1 MNRSSKIYVA
11 GHAGLVGSAL
21 MRALWSA
28 GFYNIVTRPFDALD
42 LRNQAAV
49 EKFFARERPE
59 YVFLAAAKVGGIA
72 ANSALPVDFLYDNLM
87 IEANV
92 IRAAHAYQVKK
103 LLFLGSSCIYP
114 RMAEQPIKEEALLT
128 GPLEKTNEPYAL
140 AKIAGVKL
148 CEAYQRQY
156 AAPFIVAMPTNLYGP
171 GDNFDLQSSHVLPA
185 LIAKFSQAKLHNKS
199 EVVVWGT
206 GNVRREFLY
215 VDDLA
220 QALLFLMQ
228 NYRSADPVNIGTGQD
243 ISIAELAELM
253 KEITGYTGRII
264 FDSLQPEGT
273 PRKVLDVSR
282 MNGLGWRASTPL
294 RDGIVQTVRWYQE
307 NICEESV
314 HHAGETVAYE
324 KE

>member
-1 MNRSSKIYVA
+1 MNRASKIYVA

-28 GFYNIVTRPFDALD
+28 GFYNIITRPFDALD

-72 ANSALPVDFLYDNLM
+72 ANAAQPVDFLYDNLM

-92 IRAAHAYQVKK
+92 LHAAHKYQVKK

-114 RMAEQPIKEEALLT
+114 RLAEQPIKEEALLT
-128 GPLEKTNEPYAL
+128 GSLEQTNEPYAI

-148 CEAYQRQY
+148 CQAYQKQY

-185 LIAKFSQAKLHNKS
+185 LIAKFSQAQQKNLP

-220 QALLFLMQ
+220 AALMFLMHQ
-228 NYRSADPVNIGTGQD
+228 YNDAQPINVGTGED
-243 ISIAELAELM
+243 VSIAELATLV
-253 KEITGYTGRII
+253 KEVTGYTGQIV
-264 FDSLQPEGT
+264 FDSTQPEGT
-273 PRKVLDVSR
+273 PRKLLDVSR
-282 MNGLGWRASTPL
+282 MRALGWHATTPL
-294 RDGIVQTVRWYQE
+294 REGVLRTMLWYHE
-307 NICEESV
+307 DNSV
-314 HHAGETVAYE
+314 EAVDHD
-324 KE
+324 KK